1 MIYVVLKNKHKE
13 LCTGTQHFLTS
24 QMWVLWASIVHWI
37 CLRLPSCCPGF
48 ESQAHH
54 LHFYQFIFELCHR
67 ENDENKQKE
76 AELAH
81 FFKKNTILSKEVV
94 LTPTRNLHCVSPN
107 FKSSETNDTLII
119 KTFS

>member
-1 MIYVVLKNKHKE
+1 MNILFQTKIFK
-13 LCTGTQHFLTS
+13 GAAIAQ
-24 QMWVLWASIVHWI
+24 WI
-37 CLRLPSCCPGF
+37 RLRLQSCLLRF